1 VNLLNKSHFD
11 FLGLPA
17 RFHLDERQLHE
28 TFRRVQAA
36 VHPDRFASSGG
47 AEHRMAMQLATRANE
62 AFSILRD
69 PGQRAAYLCELNGC
83 PVQAETNTAMSS
95 QFLIQQMQWR
105 EALQDARETADRE
118 ALHGLEQTL
127 SDHRADLLAEMT
139 RALDELHDYPSAC
152 DAVRRW
158 MFVDKFGREVA
169 VAREALAAA

>member
-17 RFHLDERQLHE
+17 RFDLDEHQLHE

-36 VHPDRFASSGG
+36 VHPDRFANSGG
-47 AEHRMAMQLATRANE
+47 AEHRIAMQLATRANE
-62 AFSILRD
+62 AFGVLRD
-69 PGQRAAYLCELNGC
+69 PGSRAAYLCELNGC
-83 PVQAETNTAMSS
+83 PVRAESNTAMSAP
-95 QFLIQQMQWR
+95 FLIQQMQWR
-105 EALQDARETADRE
+105 EALQEAREASDRE
-118 ALHGLEQTL
+118 ALQGLEQTL
-127 SDHRADLLAEMT
+127 CDHRALLLAEMA
-139 RALDELHDYPSAC
+139 RALDEQHDYPSAC